1 MRRSLRPRGD
11 GGGDDGNVDWQTDEP
26 SDANGCDF
34 ITEEGGCGRIY
45 GSGGERASEIAV
57 GNDSGLLSGY
67 WGQSDGSGI
76 GMRNGM
82 RMQQIAELRGFAARQ
97 QLKDELAYYRD
108 GMGMSCQASGNAGTC
123 GFKASNKS
131 IQQAMSGAFAL
142 ARGLD
147 IAGEGIAV
155 VTPLGDGVEIVDAIV
170 EGDDA
175 ALAMAVG
182 MAVVGLVPGVKG
194 AKAAKKIADVADGA
208 HDAAKAADALGGAAK
223 AAKGGLPNSATV
235 ARGGANITPES
246 IVKGTGTHPSGVT
259 GFSAECAGGNCLREL
274 GNWIRHNKMG
284 TTTVGDIR
292 AAGGQVVK
300 ISGRS
305 PDHVTVT
312 GLDPSDASRLL
323 SPSVPNPV
331 PKAERAIFK

>member
-1 MRRSLRPRGD
+1 MGGRSSMRTAVSG
-11 GGGDDGNVDWQTDEP
+11 DGNVDWQTDEP
-26 SDANGCDF
+26 SDANGCGF
-34 ITEEGGCGRIY
+34 ITEKGGCGRIY

-57 GNDSGLLSGY
+57 GNNSGLLSGY

-82 RMQQIAELRGFAARQ
+82 RMQQIADLRGFAARQ
-97 QLKDELAYYRD
+97 QLKDELAYYQD
-108 GMGMSCQASGNAGTC
+108 GMGMSCQASGNGGTC

-147 IAGEGIAV
+147 IAGEAIAV

-223 AAKGGLPNSATV
+223 AAKGGGAQARAKEIHGLLDPRAQRARTTAVTETADGTRVISSSERRLSPAQRRALGPGEVEGVGVGHAEVTGVNA
-235 ARGGANITPES
+235 ARGMGKTP
-246 IVKGTGTHPSGVT
+246 TGTSASRPICSNCASFLEAEGVT
-259 GFSAECAGGNCLREL
+259 
-274 GNWIRHNKMG
+274 
-284 TTTVGDIR
+284 
-292 AAGGQVVK
+292 
-300 ISGRS
+300 
-305 PDHVTVT
+305 P
-312 GLDPSDASRLL
+312 L
-323 SPSVPNPV
+323 SPL
-331 PKAERAIFK
+331 K